1 MVAEKDNTKWK
12 VKHLKIRGT
21 GTRANRASDL
31 RQWRIIAER
40 EPENVLHIGSPKQV
54 TRARYVT
61 IRKPKKNLH
70 FWLKQVSHDT
80 TFIAKTADDQTSR
93 RGSVI

>member
-40 EPENVLHIGSPKQV
+40 EAENVLHIGTPEQV
-54 TRARYVT
+54 RRACYAT
-61 IRKPKKNLH
+61 MRKHKKVRRKN
-70 FWLKQVSHDT
+70 
-80 TFIAKTADDQTSR
+80 SR
-93 RGSVI
+93 SNIQSARAFL